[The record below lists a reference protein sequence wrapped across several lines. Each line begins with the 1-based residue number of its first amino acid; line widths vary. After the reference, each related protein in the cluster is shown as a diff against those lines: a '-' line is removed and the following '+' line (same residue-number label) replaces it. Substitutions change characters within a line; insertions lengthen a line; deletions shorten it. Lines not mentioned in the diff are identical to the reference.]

1 MWNSIDNNYEIKI
14 HILIKTGGLQ
24 KKNRPTKF
32 VNCPCGTDD
41 LECYGGR
48 RRFVKY
54 TQFVDMSIF
63 SSLENCFKRSN
74 ENRKLKVIPNL
85 YVIINNNLNLLS
97 LNRFSIFVKLF
108 WNPYNQILALTTN
121 SANKF

>member
-14 HILIKTGGLQ
+14 HIQIKTGGLQ

-74 ENRKLKVIPNL
+74 ENRKLKVIRTYML
-85 YVIINNNLNLLS
+85 SSIIILTCFPLIGLAS
-97 LNRFSIFVKLF
+97 L
-108 WNPYNQILALTTN
+108 
-121 SANKF
+121 